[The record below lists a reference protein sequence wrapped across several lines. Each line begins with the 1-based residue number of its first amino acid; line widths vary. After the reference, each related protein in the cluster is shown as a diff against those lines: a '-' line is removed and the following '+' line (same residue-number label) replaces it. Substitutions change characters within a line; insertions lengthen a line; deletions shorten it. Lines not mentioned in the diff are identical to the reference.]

1 MKIEKYTTPI
11 FLFCSALL
19 TTLWNYQFGQ
29 MDQVEHLPII
39 FRAENSEYLRNDS
52 FLNAFSQ
59 NYDPRFYYTQ
69 LILLLKTV
77 IPLPLLFFLLTFVVN
92 YLVAFSTF
100 GIARQLFSDEKWS
113 GILAVSLVLTVPT
126 VELGSVA
133 EIHTDYLTP
142 NSLAFSLILLSL
154 SFILR
159 KAWFYAGLTLG
170 FASLIHPLAGP
181 ETGLIFFFCA
191 AFEQIYNNRFQLKKY
206 KYFLL
211 GLTVFILF
219 ASLSLLPF
227 FMNQTEGLDAKTF
240 IEIYA
245 QFRVP
250 HHILPSVFMHPA
262 ERNLAFKLLSLLLI
276 LWFIFAYTYKKESY
290 FKLSLLGYIIV
301 LILLAIAGYVF
312 VELYPVKL
320 VVIAQTFRL
329 LYVLKFLLLVLLG
342 GLIGFY
348 LQRGTQLEKIYA
360 FSALISSFA
369 LTNLLWIF
377 GLYLFSKL
385 IRRRLN
391 LHQSFLIVEISLLLA
406 LGVYGFYQSW
416 QHTAHSAEVY
426 PWAFML
432 LTLPLFSML
441 NLSKI
446 QLVILPLCTSLF
458 LLFWISNPRP
468 EKHTPLQRAV
478 SRQYSLN
485 DLPVSQLE
493 LAKKIKELTP
503 PDAILTVPPMFGEL
517 RYLANRAL
525 VVSFKTLPFGGK
537 EMIDWKTSI
546 FDCYGWTDLKGFNAV
561 LYGFEPNYKI
571 IDNERLKMLHQKY
584 NTNYVV
590 LFLETE
596 TDFPVLFENAVYK
609 LVYIGQV
616 K

>member
-1 MKIEKYTTPI
+1 MKIEKYTIPV

-29 MDQVEHLPII
+29 MDQVEHLPIL

-52 FLNAFSQ
+52 FLNAFSR
-59 NYDPRFYYTQ
+59 NYDPRFYFTQ
-69 LILLLKTV
+69 LILLFKTV
-77 IPLPLLFFLLTFVVN
+77 LPLPLLFFLLTFVVN

-100 GIARQLFSDEKWS
+100 SIARQLFSDEKWS
-113 GILAVSLVLTVPT
+113 GILAVFLVLTVPT

-142 NSLAFSLILLSL
+142 NSLSFSLVLLSL

-191 AFEQIYNNRFQLKKY
+191 AFEQIYTNRFQLKKY
-206 KYFLL
+206 AGYLL
-211 GLTVFILF
+211 GLAFFILF

-250 HHILPSVFMHPA
+250 HHIIPSVFMHPA

-276 LWFIFAYTYKKESY
+276 LWLSYAYIFKKERY
-290 FKLSLLGYIIV
+290 FQLSLLGYIIV
-301 LILLAIAGYVF
+301 LMLLAIAGYVF
-312 VELYPVKL
+312 VELYPIKL

-329 LYVLKFLLLVLLG
+329 LYILKFLLLVLLG

-348 LQRGTQLEKIYA
+348 FQRGTQLEKIYA

-377 GLYLFSKL
+377 GLCWLSNL
-385 IRRRLN
+385 INRRLN
-391 LHQSFLIVEISLLLA
+391 LSQLLLIFEILLLVSVA
-406 LGVYGFYQSW
+406 AYGFYQSW
-416 QHTAHSAEVY
+416 QCTAHSAEVY
-426 PWAFML
+426 LWAFML
-432 LTLPLFSML
+432 VMPVLTLL
-441 NLSKI
+441 NLTKI
-446 QLVILPLCTSLF
+446 QLIILPLSTILF
-458 LLFWISNPRP
+458 LVFWISNPRP
-468 EKHTPLQRAV
+468 EQHTPFQKAV
-478 SRQYSLN
+478 SRQYSLK
-485 DLPVSQLE
+485 DLPASQLE
-493 LAKKIKELTP
+493 LAAKIKELTP
-503 PDAILTVPPMFGEL
+503 ADAILLVPPMFGEL

-561 LYGFEPNYKI
+561 LYGFEPNYKN
-571 IDNERLKMLHQKY
+571 IDGERLKMLHQKY
-584 NTNYVV
+584 NTKYAV
-590 LFLETE
+590 LYRETE
-596 TDFPVLFENAVYK
+596 TGFPVLFENAVYK

>member
-1 MKIEKYTTPI
+1 M
-11 FLFCSALL
+11 
-19 TTLWNYQFGQ
+19 
-29 MDQVEHLPII
+29 
-39 FRAENSEYLRNDS
+39 
-52 FLNAFSQ
+52 NAFSR

-77 IPLPLLFFLLTFVVN
+77 IPLPLLFFLLTFLVN

-100 GIARQLFSDEKWS
+100 SIARQLFSDEKWS
-113 GILAVSLVLTVPT
+113 GILAVFLVLTVPT

-159 KAWFYAGLTLG
+159 KAWFFAGLTLG

-191 AFEQIYNNRFQLKKY
+191 AFEQIYSNRFQLKKY
-206 KYFLL
+206 THFLS

-262 ERNLAFKLLSLLLI
+262 ERNLAFKLLYLLLI
-276 LWFIFAYTYKKESY
+276 LWFIFTYTFKKESY
-290 FKLSLLGYIIV
+290 FQLSLLGYIIV

-329 LYVLKFLLLVLLG
+329 LYILKFLLLVLSG

-348 LQRGTQLEKIYA
+348 FQRGTQLEKIYA

-369 LTNLLWIF
+369 LTNLLFIF

-385 IRRRLN
+385 ICRRLN
-391 LHQSFLIVEISLLLA
+391 LHQSFLIFEISLLLA

-416 QHTAHSAEVY
+416 QFTAQSAEVY
-426 PWAFML
+426 LWVFML
-432 LTLPLFSML
+432 ALPVLALL

-446 QLVILPLCTSLF
+446 QLIILPLCTSLF

-468 EKHTPLQRAV
+468 EKHSPLQRAV
-478 SRQYSLN
+478 SRQYSLR
-485 DLPVSQLE
+485 DLPASQLE
-493 LAKKIKELTP
+493 LAAKIKELTP
-503 PDAILTVPPMFGEL
+503 ADAILLVPPMFGEL

-525 VVSFKTLPFGGK
+525 LVSFKTLPFGGK
-537 EMIDWKTSI
+537 EMIDWKTSV

-571 IDNERLKMLHQKY
+571 IDKERLKMLHQKY
-584 NTNYVV
+584 NTNYAV
-590 LFLETE
+590 LFRETE
-596 TDFPVLFENAVYK
+596 TVFPVLFENANYK
-609 LVYIGQV
+609 LVYIGHV